1 MRCSKVRRNM
11 MAFHDGELGTAEG
24 KRMSKHL
31 ESCVECSRVLVELE
45 RADHA
50 ANPAEFPG
58 PESSYWDTF
67 TGRVMEKVKDEALA
81 HRYKPGR
88 GSVPSRFFPLR
99 FAPALSV
106 ALVVVVAAGV
116 LMKIRNP
123 VIPEGEREAVLGK
136 EVFPATQEAPP
147 IDLES
152 KGAVDYSTLE
162 KGSPGLAPVKKV
174 DSTVIS
180 KTAPPTFMDSTSVK
194 KEAVAGETERSGDMA
209 EETGTRFEERDDLF
223 TAAVP
228 SSTGLETARS
238 LSVPSQEPA
247 AEYESV
253 ETTDELHVAGAIDD
267 GSWGQL
273 AFARSLEEK
282 GRHAESEKVL
292 DDLLARDPAESI
304 QEQASILM
312 VSVLANQNRLPEAR
326 QVLEEAQRQYPA
338 NVMLQNYRI
347 ENGE

>member
-67 TGRVMEKVKDEALA
+67 TGRVMEKVKDEALS
-81 HRYKPGR
+81 G
-88 GSVPSRFFPLR
+88 
-99 FAPALSV
+99 